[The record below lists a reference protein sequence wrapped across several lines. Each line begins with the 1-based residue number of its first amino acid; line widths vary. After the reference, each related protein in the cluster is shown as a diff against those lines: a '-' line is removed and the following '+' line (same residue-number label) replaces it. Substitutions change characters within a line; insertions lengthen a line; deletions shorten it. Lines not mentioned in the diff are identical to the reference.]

1 MLTLSG
7 RVVAVD
13 SREWEFS
20 GRTGVTRTL
29 HVAADG
35 QPPTSCKIPESL
47 VRAHPELLDQLAFGT
62 LVQVVVRPFV
72 KVSEDR
78 PPYLTLTATNVYVV
92 EAAPA

>member
-7 RVVAVD
+7 RVVSVD
-13 SREWEFS
+13 TREWEFS
-20 GRTGVTRTL
+20 GRKGVTRTL

-35 QPPTSCKIPESL
+35 QPPTSCKVPESL
-47 VRAHPELLDQLAFGT
+47 VRSQPELLDQLVFGT

-72 KVSEDR
+72 KVSDDR
-78 PPYLTLTATNVYVV
+78 PPYLTLTATQVYVV